1 MIDNLSIGLTHALLA
16 ILIWR
21 LLSRNDLD
29 IEPAESGLLIEPK
42 AEQPARPVRAR
53 AQRQRR
59 KKPTPG

>member
-29 IEPAESGLLIEPK
+29 VEPVESGLEVEPK
-42 AEQPARPVRAR
+42 ADHRVPPARPALK
-53 AQRQRR
+53 RR
-59 KKPTPG
+59 KKQTPG